1 MLAGE
6 RDADDGDEEQCGEYE
21 VDQCRIK
28 TAEDQPDDVGDQRE
42 AAHPAIGGHDPFAEG
57 PEDEAGQFEA
67 LQTEGDA
74 YDGDAQYKPAEDIAE
89 CGGESAKDQPDDVAD
104 KVHRLKIMILSGRRV
119 PFIISSGLARGG
131 GEYFVFSAMRN
142 LFFSAFLVLF
152 VFCDGVG
159 QAVVVVGPTIGI
171 PATLR
176 GRLPVLLDT
185 LFSQIDRGKVDS
197 ALLDPRHAELTAD
210 ILLSLKGVQHGDSS
224 CAAYT
229 VQLINCYAAGA
240 DEYFISLCCSGVD
253 ARGIPVIKSIFTLM
267 ARWVGGAIV
276 FCVPV
281 DHFTK
286 GWATTV
292 VGNVTYHSLRPIN
305 LERARLFDQKNT
317 VIANKLGLPSAVLQF
332 YLCNDYQEALCL
344 MGYAY
349 DRGYNGV
356 TRRGAGVIANT
367 IFSVMNNEDFS
378 HDLFHDYSYRIRTV
392 RRNGAAE
399 EGIAYSWGNAYY
411 VDGRGGTIT
420 MRELVPDLRAYL
432 SAHSGVSLLALFR
445 AGGDGFSLLAP
456 EVSGRNTI
464 AALLSDEVEREK
476 GVAGIRQ
483 LINCGPGDDN
493 YFVALNELIGVNPA
507 NFDVKVRG
515 LLDGFK

>member
-1 MLAGE
+1 
-6 RDADDGDEEQCGEYE
+6 
-21 VDQCRIK
+21 
-28 TAEDQPDDVGDQRE
+28 
-42 AAHPAIGGHDPFAEG
+42 
-57 PEDEAGQFEA
+57 
-67 LQTEGDA
+67 
-74 YDGDAQYKPAEDIAE
+74 
-89 CGGESAKDQPDDVAD
+89 
-104 KVHRLKIMILSGRRV
+104 MILSGLFA
-119 PFIISSGLARGG
+119 PLIISPGAARGA
-131 GEYFVFSAMRN
+131 GEYFVFSAMRS
-142 LFFSAFLVLF
+142 LFFSTFLVLLVSF
-152 VFCDGVG
+152 DGMG
-159 QAVVVVGPTIGI
+159 QHLVEVR
-171 PATLR
+171 PAIAMPDTLR

-185 LFSQIDRGKVDS
+185 LFSQIDRGKVDPS
-197 ALLDPRHAELTAD
+197 LLDPRHAELTAD
-210 ILLSLKGVQHGDSS
+210 ILLSLKGMQHGDSL
-224 CAAYT
+224 CAAYA
-229 VQLINCYAAGA
+229 VQLINCYAIGA

-253 ARGIPVIKSIFTLM
+253 ARGVPVLKSVFTLM

-292 VGNVTYHSLRPIN
+292 VGNVTYHSPRPIN

-317 VIANKLGLPSAVLQF
+317 IIATKLGLPPAALQF
-332 YLCNDYQEALCL
+332 YICNDYQEALCL

-349 DRGYNGV
+349 DLGYNGV

-367 IFSVMNNEDFS
+367 IFSVMGNEDFS

-420 MRELVPDLRAYL
+420 MEQLVPDLRAYV
-432 SAHSGVSLLALFR
+432 SAHPGISLLGLFR
-445 AGGDGFSLLAP
+445 EGGDGFSHLAP

-493 YFVALNELIGVNPA
+493 YFVALDALIGVNAA
-507 NFDVKVRG
+507 NFEVKVRG
-515 LLDGFK
+515 LMEGFK